1 MADCF
6 EAAMCVMLDTAVFFV
21 MLNIIK
27 KNGKNEAFGRF
38 AALAFGTGF
47 LTGLAAKIYF
57 GRQRCYYMPLRTWFY
72 AFVCGV
78 CFFGSGKEETQ

>member
-27 KNGKNEAFGRF
+27 KNGKMRRSGV
-38 AALAFGTGF
+38 
-47 LTGLAAKIYF
+47 
-57 GRQRCYYMPLRTWFY
+57 LRHWPSARVF
-72 AFVCGV
+72 
-78 CFFGSGKEETQ
+78 